1 MNSKKAAVKRPDGKP
16 VGKPFQKGESGNPAG
31 RPPGIPNLEAR
42 VRALLDGD
50 TPLPAP
56 IANVIR
62 NQCGED
68 KKAIDAVFIVGLLQA
83 LQGDKAWAQ
92 FIVERGWGKVPDK
105 LEGGDNP
112 IQVNSKLE
120 VVLVRPK
127 GSPDA

>member
-1 MNSKKAAVKRPDGKP
+1 MRPDGMP
-16 VGKPFQKGESGNPAG
+16 VGKPFQAGESGNPAG

-50 TPLPAP
+50 TVLPQP
-56 IANVIR
+56 IADAIR
-62 NQCGED
+62 AQCGED

-92 FIVERGWGKVPDK
+92 FIIERGWGKVPDK
-105 LEGGDNP
+105 IEGGDPNNP
-112 IQVNSKLE
+112 VQVENRLE

-127 GSPDA
+127 GSSDA

>member
-1 MNSKKAAVKRPDGKP
+1 VTFKRGETPKGA
-16 VGKPFQKGESGNPAG
+16 KPFPKGVSGNPAG

-42 VRALLDGD
+42 VQALLNGD
-50 TPLPAP
+50 TPLPPA
-56 IANVIR
+56 IAAVIR

-105 LEGGDNP
+105 LEGGDPDKP
-112 IQVNSKLE
+112 ITHSFTLKIDN
-120 VVLVRPK
+120 
-127 GSPDA
+127 G

>member
-1 MNSKKAAVKRPDGKP
+1 MP
-16 VGKPFQKGESGNPAG
+16 VGKPFPAGKSGNEAG
-31 RPPGIPNLEAR
+31 RPPGIPNLESR

-50 TPLPAP
+50 TKLPQP
-56 IANVIR
+56 IADVIR
-62 NQCGED
+62 AQCGED

-105 LEGGDNP
+105 IEGGDTP
-112 IQVNSKLE
+112 IQVNGKFE

-127 GSPDA
+127 ESSDG

>member
-1 MNSKKAAVKRPDGKP
+1 MP
-16 VGKPFQKGESGNPAG
+16 VGKPFQAGESGNPAG

-50 TPLPAP
+50 TVLPQP
-56 IANVIR
+56 IADAIR
-62 NQCGED
+62 AQCGED

-92 FIVERGWGKVPDK
+92 FIIERGWGKVPDK
-105 LEGGDNP
+105 IEGGDPNNP
-112 IQVNSKLE
+112 VQVENRLE

-127 GSPDA
+127 GSSDA